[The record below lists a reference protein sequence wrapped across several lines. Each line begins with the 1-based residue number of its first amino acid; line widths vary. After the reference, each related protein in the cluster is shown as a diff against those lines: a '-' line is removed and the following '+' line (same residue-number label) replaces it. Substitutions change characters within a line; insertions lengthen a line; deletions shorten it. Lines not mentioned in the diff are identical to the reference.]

1 MTKKFLI
8 IIFFVN
14 ILSAGAISEK
24 IVLEKDKT
32 IYSLKKNY
40 ISLDSLVWESQP
52 IRYVIDN
59 TYGRFILLDKID
71 SIQNVKIFYH
81 YSDLNAP
88 KSYDLGIKKIN
99 NYFDENEENV
109 KSESDDLYIDQSNV
123 KTTGSIFRQIKVSTN
138 GQSSLN
144 AGMDLKISGKLTPKL
159 TIAGAITDNSTPY
172 QSYSSTQSLQE
183 INRIYLILQSEK
195 TYSQIGDIDIR
206 SNYGYWNK
214 YDRKLMGASTKIEGK
229 NFKSA
234 GFFGGAKGTFQR
246 QKLETKSG
254 DQGPYRLVGKSGESS
269 IMIISGSESVY
280 LNGEKLSKD
289 KYMLYYQNAEIF
301 FSSDVLV
308 SEESRIFVE
317 FNYENE
323 TFPQTS
329 FGGFVEKSFL
339 KNSKFWVSA
348 IREKQDE
355 NNPIDAFLSQIDSDS
370 LKNLSD
376 KEVISIPSAVK
387 DSTGD
392 YNLVDSVYVFNG
404 RNNGSYRVYF
414 YRENIN
420 GGYVRCDTTDGYP
433 YFKYAPDDPASQY
446 YPRRFVNL
454 PTTHLVS
461 SGGVLLNY
469 KKRIGLNV
477 EWAYSS
483 FNQNNFN
490 ENKDNNGAVKWDSKF
505 VIKNDKPRIALQF
518 NGWMKN
524 KKFRSFDK
532 LTNPDFERS
541 TGYTSQDTI
550 TKYFDYRI
558 LLEYKKFKNN
568 FSLHQVGAANDSLRS
583 KIGISG
589 IKKGDFGI
597 KYNWSQLLENKL
609 LPYQMIELGV
619 NFPILKNLKTSLEY
633 DRDYLEPIYN
643 NNSYRSEEFTTGIKL
658 KKLSLEHIIRDD
670 FRWDSE
676 TDKFNWYSQKN
687 DIKMKYDHKF
697 SSFSS
702 WYISASY
709 RDERHRK
716 ENENFF
722 LTQNRF
728 QYRNPK
734 WGFSGNINTNI
745 NRTSEAKREAVFDS
759 VGVGYGQYSWDEN
772 YNRYIFDDFG
782 EYRLRYEL
790 TNERIEQY
798 VHKSQWNIRWQKEF
812 NLKIPIK
819 FSYNN
824 RTNLEFKSD
833 DLRLYSNI
841 STDKLDSSLYFGSI
855 RFKNNF
861 KFRSKSGK
869 KIFSIFVD
877 QSRMQN
883 ARDINAEKLQTSD
896 KFEYKY
902 RIVRKNTRWDF
913 ILKHSDEIRETLP
926 IGSYSIKMKRK
937 GGAVNFQYSILK
949 NISNSLGV
957 EYQNIDTDFNSQFNT
972 DLLVVKN
979 EWNWNRKVGELI
991 FASITYSKVW
1001 SDYEGIFPY
1010 EVAQGRPI
1018 GSSTRA
1024 IIRYEKRISEAISVN
1039 GLFQY
1044 RKRGESKSI
1053 ILGKMEVRA
1062 YF

>member
-1 MTKKFLI
+1 MRKLLILI
-8 IIFFVN
+8 IFVK
-14 ILSAGAISEK
+14 ILFAGSMFEK
-24 IVLEKDKT
+24 IILEKDKT

-40 ISLDSLVWESQP
+40 ISLDSLIWEKES
-52 IRYVIDN
+52 IRYTIDN
-59 TYGRFILLDKID
+59 TYGRFILLGKID
-71 SIQNVKIFYH
+71 SIQSVKIFYN
-81 YSDLNAP
+81 YSDLIVP

-99 NYFDENEENV
+99 SYFDENEEKV
-109 KSESDDLYIDQSNV
+109 KAESDNSYIDQSNV
-123 KTTGSIFRQIKVSTN
+123 ITAGSIFRQIQVSTN

-159 TIAGAITDNSTPY
+159 TIVGAITDNSTPY

-183 INRIYLILQSEK
+183 INKIYLILQSEK

-214 YDRKLMGASTKIEGK
+214 YNRKLMGASTEIGGK
-229 NFKSA
+229 NFKTA

-254 DQGPYRLVGKSGESS
+254 DQGPYRLLGKSGESS
-269 IMIISGSESVY
+269 IVIIPGSESVY
-280 LNGEKLSKD
+280 LNGEKLSKE

-317 FNYENE
+317 FNYKNE

-329 FGGFVEKSFL
+329 FGGYAERSFL

-355 NNPIDAFLSQIDSDS
+355 NNPTDVFLSQIDSDS
-370 LKNLSD
+370 LRNISN
-376 KEVISIPSAVK
+376 KEIISVSTAVK
-387 DSTGD
+387 DSSGD
-392 YNLVDSVYVFNG
+392 YILADSIWVFNG
-404 RNNGSYRVYF
+404 RNNGDYSVYF
-414 YRENIN
+414 YRENVN
-420 GGYVRCDTTDGYP
+420 GGYVRCDTTNGYP
-433 YFKYAPDDPASQY
+433 YFKYAPNDPASQY

-461 SGGVLLNY
+461 SGGLSLNF
-469 KKRIGLNV
+469 KKRVGLNV

-483 FNQNNFN
+483 YDKNNFN
-490 ENKDNNGAVKWDSKF
+490 ENKDNSGAVKWDSKF
-505 VIKNDKPRIALQF
+505 VIKEEEPRLSLQF

-524 KKFRSFDK
+524 KLFRSFDK
-532 LTNPDFERS
+532 LTNPDFERNV
-541 TGYTSQDTI
+541 GYTSQDTI
-550 TKYFDYRI
+550 TKYFDY
-558 LLEYKKFKNN
+558 EFQFEHKKFQNN
-568 FSLHQVGAANDSLRS
+568 LSLHQVGATNDSLRS
-583 KIGISG
+583 KINISG
-589 IKKGDFGI
+589 IRKGDFGI
-597 KYNWSQLLENKL
+597 KYNWSQLIDKKL
-609 LPYQMIELGV
+609 LPYQIIKLGV
-619 NFPILKNLKTSLEY
+619 KFPLFKKLKTTLNY
-633 DRDYLEPIYN
+633 DRNYLEPIYN
-643 NNSYRSEEFTTGIKL
+643 NNSNRSEEFTTGFHLNKFSI
-658 KKLSLEHIIRDD
+658 EHIFRDD
-670 FRWDSE
+670 FRWDDTIDE
-676 TDKFNWYSQKN
+676 FNWYSQKN
-687 DIKMKYDHKF
+687 DIKVKYNRKF
-697 SSFSS
+697 SPYSS
-702 WYISASY
+702 WYITASY
-709 RDERHRK
+709 RDDRHHE

-759 VGVGYGQYSWDEN
+759 VGTGYGQYSWDDN
-772 YNRYIFDDFG
+772 YNRYVFDDLG

-812 NLKIPIK
+812 KIKIPIK

-824 RTNLEFKSD
+824 RTNLEFKAD

-841 STDKLDSSLYFGSI
+841 STDKLDSSLHFGSI

-869 KIFSIFVD
+869 KIFSIFID
-877 QSRMQN
+877 QLRMQN
-883 ARDINAEKLQTSD
+883 ARDINAEKLQTND
-896 KFEYKY
+896 KFQYKY
-902 RIVRKNTRWDF
+902 RIVRKKTRWDF
-913 ILKHSDEIRETLP
+913 ILKHSNEIRETLP
-926 IGSYSIKMKRK
+926 IGSYSIKINRQ
-937 GGAVNFQYSILK
+937 GGAINFQYSIFK
-949 NISNSLGV
+949 NISNSLEL
-957 EYQNIDTDFNSQFNT
+957 EYQDIETDFNSQFNT

-979 EWNWNRKVGELI
+979 EWNWNRKAGELI

-1001 SDYEGIFPY
+1001 SDFDGIFPY

-1018 GSSTRA
+1018 GASIRA

-1044 RKRGESKSI
+1044 RKRGESDPI
-1053 ILGKMEVRA
+1053 ILGKVEVRA